1 MPKEGI
7 KVEDGK
13 IIFKG
18 AGRRSRRK
26 TLLPTPNR
34 TTRLSDKS
42 TSRMSKSV
50 QDLNHKVLQ
59 FIHNQ

>member
-1 MPKEGI
+1 MTKTDI

-13 IIFKG
+13 IIIKG
-18 AGRRSRRK
+18 AGRRSRIN
-26 TLLPTPNR
+26 LLPTPNR

-42 TSRMSKSV
+42 TSKMSKTV